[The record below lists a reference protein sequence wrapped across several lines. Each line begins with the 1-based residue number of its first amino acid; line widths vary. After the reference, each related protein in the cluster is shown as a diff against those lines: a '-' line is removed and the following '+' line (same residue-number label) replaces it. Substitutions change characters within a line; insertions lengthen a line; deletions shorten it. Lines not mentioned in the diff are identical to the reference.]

1 MNPDLDIVLG
11 LCMLWRECSALM
23 LDVFHMAWFHII
35 TFAGTVRPAEHR
47 ALLYAAEWLEHFPH
61 IGVRLLLSQHA
72 HKQLPVF

>member
-1 MNPDLDIVLG
+1 
-11 LCMLWRECSALM
+11 MLWWECSALM
-23 LDVFHMAWFHII
+23 LDVFHII

-47 ALLYAAEWLEHFPH
+47 ALLYAAERLEHFPH